1 MACAKQQLGRNLYR
15 ILCEIFSSIRIM
27 FTVKQALSQLMWGSV
42 ISGGDGL
49 WQEAIE
55 FKIKVDT

>member
-1 MACAKQQLGRNLYR
+1 
-15 ILCEIFSSIRIM
+15 M

-55 FKIKVDT
+55 FKIKVDTWCKFLLMINRYLLDLQFTSVKKEL